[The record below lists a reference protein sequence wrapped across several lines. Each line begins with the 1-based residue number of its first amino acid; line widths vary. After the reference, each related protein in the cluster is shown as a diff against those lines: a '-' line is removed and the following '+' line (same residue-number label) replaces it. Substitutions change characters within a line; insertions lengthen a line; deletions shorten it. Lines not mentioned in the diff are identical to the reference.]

1 MSDTFRHKDQGKF
14 HSGVLKSD
22 EVCESTKQM
31 WNRHNGDRG
40 EHRKSKLDLEDKIA
54 EKELRNYIS
63 DLIQDTPND
72 LKLGEVIRRFF
83 S

>member
-1 MSDTFRHKDQGKF
+1 MSNTKKHKDQGKF

-40 EHRKSKLDLEDKIA
+40 EFRRAKLDLEDKIA

-72 LKLGEVIRRFF
+72 LKLGETIRRFF